1 MDYKLQFSSLS
12 IIDLEKI
19 IEYYFELNKS
29 TAKKYYKTILLKVKK
44 LKQFPKMG
52 RIVPEF
58 EDLFHDKYREI
69 IYEHFRIIYKISGN
83 VIIIIRI
90 IDSRRL
96 LEIDAVKV

>member
-1 MDYKLQFSSLS
+1 
-12 IIDLEKI
+12 
-19 IEYYFELNKS
+19 
-29 TAKKYYKTILLKVKK
+29 
-44 LKQFPKMG
+44 MG